1 MMRNALFV
9 IGAGVNRCIRS
20 ERIGTPPLARDL
32 FSSSLRS
39 VQRVMGYT
47 GSPYGLPGPERA
59 YLDSWNRIWESVS
72 FISDE
77 FGISKD
83 DLLTGPF
90 NIEDLFTRLEL
101 REREAR
107 DRGNQELAATLIGH
121 QQTVVSLLAIQL
133 ERFIP
138 VAEASR
144 PFRAL
149 ARRIHGWNAGVLT
162 FNYDTLLERAL
173 EVTSGR
179 GRRPRK
185 RDAVEI
191 DDLADGRHGLA
202 DLTFTPWKWDRR
214 LAYHLPFDLVTMPG
228 GNIPPVIISGKQYYS
243 AVQFLERPFLKLHGS
258 FNWHRS
264 LGYNI
269 GRGIYDPMAL
279 PAGMTVLADADEWAI
294 PITYR
299 TTALQPVVVAPV
311 ANKDFS
317 EWPFPEIWAHAQQ
330 LVITASTLAI
340 VGYSFPPT
348 DHAARDLLSRT
359 AVSNRLE
366 RLIVVNPDTD
376 VVKAAQEVC
385 GFSGKVEHFSSVE
398 SFLANEA
405 SA

>member
-1 MMRNALFV
+1 MMRDTLFV

-39 VQRVMGYT
+39 VQRVMAYT
-47 GSPYGLPGPERA
+47 GSPYNLPGPERA

-83 DLLTGPF
+83 ELFVKPF

-107 DRGNQELAATLIGH
+107 DRANQELVATLIGH

-133 ERFIP
+133 ERFTP

-149 ARRIHGWNAGVLT
+149 ARRIHNWNAGVLT

-173 EVTSGR
+173 EVTSGP
-179 GRRPRK
+179 GRRLRK

-191 DDLADGRHGLA
+191 HDVADGRRGFA
-202 DLTFTPWKWDRR
+202 DLAFTPWKWDRR
-214 LAYHLPFDLVTMPG
+214 LAYHLPFDLVTLPG
-228 GNIPPVIISGKQYYS
+228 GNIPPVIINGKQYYG
-243 AVQFLERPFLKLHGS
+243 AVKFLERPFLKLHGS

-264 LGYNI
+264 LGYNF
-269 GRGIYDPMAL
+269 GRGIIDPMAL

-299 TTALQPVVVAPV
+299 TTALQPIVVAPV

-317 EWPFPEIWAHAQQ
+317 AWPFPEVWAHAQQ
-330 LVITASTLAI
+330 LVTTASTLAI

-359 AVSNRLE
+359 AVSNRLK
-366 RLIVVNPDTD
+366 RLIVVNPDND
-376 VVKAAQEVC
+376 VVQAAQEVC

-398 SFLANEA
+398 SFLANKA